1 MTIEEKG
8 KAAILG
14 HGAWCQVLGL
24 ICDFHMLAEDKDYS
38 SANYQISILKP
49 TDFLSK
55 LMQKYF
61 KDGQNYSFL
70 LHLSEEL
77 LNCFHWDFWNGL
89 LLRHA
94 LTMFSFL
101 SPQKLEAATTH
112 NIFCPI

>member
-49 TDFLSK
+49 TGIRLSQQINAK
-55 LMQKYF
+55 IL
-61 KDGQNYSFL
+61 
-70 LHLSEEL
+70 
-77 LNCFHWDFWNGL
+77 
-89 LLRHA
+89 
-94 LTMFSFL
+94 
-101 SPQKLEAATTH
+101 
-112 NIFCPI
+112 